1 MTSWGA
7 AVALLSALALLAW
20 WAHRRSIAREVRYS
34 QMLEAE
40 VRRRTLELEQASLT
54 DALTGLGNRRSLT
67 RAMPGLLNEAQRGRV
82 ALLIVD
88 LDNLKPINDEFGH
101 EGGDRVLVAVG
112 ALLRE
117 TLRAEDRVARWG
129 GDEFVVVRM
138 DATLEETAA
147 LAERIRAGVAGRRFP
162 LADGGVA
169 HATCS
174 IGFAL
179 YPFAER
185 AAGAQSWA
193 QVLHLADVALYRAKA
208 QRNAWYGWSGRPAAA
223 AAPELAAIPAS
234 QLDPGGEAHYV
245 DSLSSLEESTLVLPM
260 SQRVRARMLQS

>member
-1 MTSWGA
+1 MSWGGA
-7 AVALLSALALLAW
+7 AALLSALALLAW

-40 VRRRTLELEQASLT
+40 VRRRTLELEQASFT
-54 DALTGLGNRRSLT
+54 DTLTGLGNRRSLS
-67 RAMPGLLNEAQRGRV
+67 RAMPGLLHEAERGRV

-117 TLRAEDRVARWG
+117 ALRPQDRVARWG

-138 DATLEETAA
+138 NAALDETAL
-147 LAERIRAGVAGRRFP
+147 LAERIRSVVASRQFP
-162 LADGGVA
+162 LAGGGVA

-179 YPFAER
+179 YPFVQCAK
-185 AAGAQSWA
+185 GAQSWE

-208 QRNAWYGWSGRPAAA
+208 QRNAWYGWSGRPGAAA
-223 AAPELAAIPAS
+223 VPDLGAILGS
-234 QLDPGGEAHYV
+234 QLDPAGEGHYV

-260 SQRVRARMLQS
+260 SQRVRARMLHG